1 MPLLLHID
9 TATEHASVCLT
20 KNELVIGFAEHADQ
34 KNHGAFLQPAIQKLF
49 QDAGYVL
56 KNVDAISVSN
66 GPGSYTGLRVGLAS
80 AKGLCYALNK
90 PLILVNTLQVIA
102 VAAIK
107 KMDNTWQMQD
117 DQTLLPATYFCPL
130 IDARRMEVFTAVY
143 NSQLQIIVPP
153 TAIIVDENSFAEQLT
168 NHKIIFSGSGHQK
181 LKALLQHQHATFS
194 SVQHNA
200 MHLGILAEQ
209 KFSKNDFSDLA
220 YSEPF
225 YLKEFYSPIKP

>member
-1 MPLLLHID
+1 MPLIIHID

-20 KNELVIGFAEHADQ
+20 KNGLVIGFAEHADP
-34 KNHGAFLQPAIQKLF
+34 KNHGAFLQPAIQKIF
-49 QDAGYVL
+49 QEAGYLL
-56 KNVDAISVSN
+56 KDVDAISVSN

-90 PLILVNTLQVIA
+90 PLILVNTLEVMA

-107 KMDNTWQMQD
+107 EIDNAWQMTGEQP
-117 DQTLLPATYFCPL
+117 LLPFTYFCPL
-130 IDARRMEVFTAVY
+130 IDARRMEVFTAIY

-153 TAIIVDENSFAEQLT
+153 TALIIDENSFAKQLFH
-168 NHKIIFSGSGHQK
+168 NKIIFSGSGNQK
-181 LKALLQHQHATFS
+181 VKNVLQNQHTSFI

-200 MHLGILAEQ
+200 IHLSILAEQ
-209 KFSKNDFSDLA
+209 KFAKKSFANLA